1 MASSEYTSTGIP
13 GGPEVRTF
21 GRLYQTVPDS
31 VNDFQIL
38 SEKFA
43 SLRSSANGHRRIVM
57 RALSPNEI
65 LNEAIA
71 SDLPVE
77 AVIPMSFVTGHDSS
91 IIFFGENFHPSPR
104 QGTDIV
110 LNTTIEK
117 KPLEKIESVIKKG
130 FTLSNKLIESDREN
144 LFNLWNRFGWT
155 IEGIVDFINK
165 IHSGEKNLWFSGVR
179 DQTGQLV
186 SASQAEAIEF
196 AGIKYIETTEYS
208 TLDGFEKLGL
218 CTASVEAL
226 IAQLLQETYYAN
238 NAVNTLLPVITAE
251 FNTSS
256 TSSAVGAN
264 AGFIIPKQGGIPQ
277 ILSYNVAVVD
287 GSPPNQVAF
296 EQWEDEK
303 EIPLRFLRDFAVA
316 VLPRENIENLYPPD
330 VVNKIISLY
339 N

>member
-1 MASSEYTSTGIP
+1 MPKTNKKSLKKL
-13 GGPEVRTF
+13 R
-21 GRLYQTVPDS
+21 
-31 VNDFQIL
+31 IL
-38 SEKFA
+38 VS
-43 SLRSSANGHRRIVM
+43 I
-57 RALSPNEI
+57 
-65 LNEAIA
+65 
-71 SDLPVE
+71 SD
-77 AVIPMSFVTGHDSS
+77 
-91 IIFFGENFHPSPR
+91 
-104 QGTDIV
+104 
-110 LNTTIEK
+110 K
-117 KPLEKIESVIKKG
+117 
-130 FTLSNKLIESDREN
+130 
-144 LFNLWNRFGWT
+144 
-155 IEGIVDFINK
+155 EGIVDFINK